1 MVKLLLIPLIFPLL
15 AVGSCA
21 NNFEYSS
28 EQKWAQKLISR
39 DFNLEFN
46 IEKTKFFK
54 PFLYTFPVTVNFEH
68 HKYEGIYHLYKDFF
82 ENIDNKSY
90 FYNTEYISF
99 LGLNSLEFSK
109 KTWKNYQP
117 LSYIENEESN
127 EISSNVISLD
137 NFFENEFNIE
147 HHSAIFYQDPLNYKE
162 TKNKMRSY
170 GDFVLSHYKR
180 PQHENNDSVRIDSG
194 RIGNKYW
201 IDNNFNGIYG
211 DKSTVYNDFYITD
224 VKKYNDSIK
233 IWSSSTFDNDYNY
246 SYSIKDLGSDDE
258 FILKQ
263 ITIRRDLKLMPFG
276 QFVKIYNRKK
286 PTQNNDKQFQIN
298 YLKNDKQEGKR
309 NIYFIVSQNESHIN
323 FVAEEIKPK
332 ELMNLARH
340 YYGSNNDGKDIFIY
354 I

>member
-15 AVGSCA
+15 GVSSCA
-21 NNFEYSS
+21 NKFEYSN
-28 EQKWAQKLISR
+28 EQKRAQKLINR
-39 DFNLEFN
+39 DFKLEFN
-46 IEKTKFFK
+46 IEKTKFFE
-54 PFLYTFPVTVNFEH
+54 PFIYNFSVTDNDEPY
-68 HKYEGIYHLYKDFF
+68 KYEGIYHLYKDFF
-82 ENIDNKSY
+82 ENIDSKSH

-99 LGLNSLEFSK
+99 LGLNSFEFNR
-109 KTWKNYQP
+109 KTWKDYQP
-117 LSYIENEESN
+117 LSYIKNEKSI

-137 NFFENEFNIE
+137 NFFQNEFNIE
-147 HHSAIFYQDPLNYKE
+147 HHSNIFHRGTLNYKE
-162 TKNKMRSY
+162 TKYKMQSY
-170 GDFVLSHYKR
+170 RDFVLSHWES
-180 PQHENNDSVRIDSG
+180 PHINDDNYGQIDSG
-194 RIGNKYW
+194 RIGNKNW
-201 IDNNFNGIYG
+201 IDNNFHGIYG
-211 DKSTVYNDFYITD
+211 EKYTVYNDFYITD

-233 IWSSSTFDNDYNY
+233 IWSSSTFDPDYNY

-286 PTQNNDKQFQIN
+286 PTQNNNKQFQIK

-309 NIYFIVSQNESHIN
+309 NIFFIVSQNESHIN

-340 YYGSNNDGKDIFIY
+340 YYGPNNDGKDIFIY